1 MCQGTWRRSVA
12 KPWLF
17 RPLGGTR
24 GLSSISDLI
33 ACKHDWLNIGGLGS
47 SLTLIA
53 GACSRSPGHPA
64 ASSSCPQDRGLT
76 TGPTKVSFAHCQAMQ
91 LTRPC
96 LSMALKI
103 RDGLGPL
110 RAPQSLQPRNTHSFI
125 DIACYSTTTSSPA
138 YSSSSTLLLWCSRLL
153 TIESALTRR
162 KHRLILDRIGLSN
175 PSRLHSSV
183 AICAAP

>member
-76 TGPTKVSFAHCQAMQ
+76 TGPTKVSFAHCQTMQ

-96 LSMALKI
+96 LSMAS
-103 RDGLGPL
+103 RFAMALG
-110 RAPQSLQPRNTHSFI
+110 RYEHHNHCNHRTHI
-125 DIACYSTTTSSPA
+125 H
-138 YSSSSTLLLWCSRLL
+138 SSTSLAIQLQLRLL
-153 TIESALTRR
+153 PIHRR
-162 KHRLILDRIGLSN
+162 RPCCFGVL
-175 PSRLHSSV
+175 V
-183 AICAAP
+183 Y